1 MATEVIG
8 REEELGSI
16 EAFLVRV
23 ASDPCALVL
32 SGEAGIGKTILWEAG
47 VEEASERFGR
57 VLLHR
62 SVEAE
67 ALLSFTGLSDL
78 LAPVFHEVA
87 PSLPELRRRALEVAL
102 LLSEPGKEAPDPR
115 AIGLALLDVLRML
128 AEQEPVV
135 LALDDLQWLDPSS
148 AGVLQIALRRLR
160 DERVGLLST
169 VRTVPDTAVPVEID
183 RAFPADR
190 LARLPIGPLSLGA
203 LHHLLR
209 ERVGLDLTR
218 PELVRVQEASA
229 GNPFFAL
236 ELGRE
241 LVRTDSRPTTGKA
254 LPVPE
259 SLYELLGGRLARLP
273 TDTGDVVLF
282 AAALARPTVDLV
294 VKAHGHRETVV
305 DALGTAAREGVVE
318 LDDSRL
324 RFAHP
329 LLASICYEQA
339 PVWKRRAIHG
349 ALARA
354 VADVE
359 ERARHMALSVD
370 GPDAV
375 AASYLDAAAE
385 QATARGATA
394 AAAELSE
401 LAADLTPGD
410 PALERQ
416 RRMRAAKSHRLA
428 GDGARAVLL
437 LERILSEVPK
447 GLERSDVLFELASTL
462 KADPQTMIER
472 LDEALANAAGDEM
485 RQARILGYRGWI
497 RVFQAEIDAAL
508 VDTRAALEKAE
519 RIGDPALIA
528 VMIGHVAIAEGRAG
542 DFTPGLVERGV
553 EIEQRL
559 RLQLQYNESP
569 SVSLSRRLAGQG
581 DLVRA
586 RALLDEIGT
595 KAAARG
601 DELLR
606 AQVRS
611 AQARIEWFAGNW
623 QLALDVA
630 KEAHE
635 LHPRTQHEVGLVV
648 RLRALVEAD
657 LGLVEEARA
666 SAEVALRTAQ
676 EMSDR
681 EWAILSAGVLGRLEF
696 SLGHFGA
703 ALDYVRDSPGELLSC
718 GYKDPTAPIWGDA
731 VEILVA
737 SGELE
742 QASAYLTEY
751 ELNSSRS
758 GSLWA
763 IAVASRCRG
772 LLSFAEGNPDAAR
785 AAFERSLAEL
795 EGLPYPFE
803 RGRTL
808 LCLGM
813 VRRQAQHRK
822 ASREALE
829 QALAIFGELGARLW
843 AEKAR
848 SELKRISGR
857 RTSADE
863 LTETEQRVA
872 ELAAA
877 GHTNKEIAVTLFM
890 GVSTVEAH
898 LSRIYRKLGLRSRT
912 ELAGRITTE
921 GDEAA
926 KTRGERAEA

>member
-16 EAFLVRV
+16 EAFLARV
-23 ASDPCALVL
+23 EDGPAALVL
-32 SGEAGIGKTILWEAG
+32 SGEAGIGKTVLWETG
-47 VEEASERFGR
+47 VEEAEERFGR

-78 LAPVFHEVA
+78 LAPVFQEVA
-87 PSLPELRRRALEVAL
+87 PSLAELRRRALEVAL
-102 LLSEPGKEAPDPR
+102 LLAEPGKEAPDPR

-128 AEQEPVV
+128 AERQPVV

-160 DERVGLLST
+160 DERVGLLAT
-169 VRTVPDTAVPVEID
+169 VRTAPETTVPVELD
-183 RAFPADR
+183 RAFTADR

-218 PELVRVQEASA
+218 PELVRVHEASA

-241 LVRTDSRPTTGKA
+241 LVRTGSRPTTGKA

-282 AAALARPTVDLV
+282 AAALARPTVELV
-294 VKAHGHRETVV
+294 VTAHGHRETVV
-305 DALGTAAREGVVE
+305 EALDTAAREGVVE

-339 PVWKRRAIHG
+339 PIWKRRAIHG

-354 VADVE
+354 VVDVE

-385 QATARGATA
+385 QAAARGATA

-416 RRMRAAKSHRLA
+416 RRLRAAKSHRLA

-437 LERILSEVPK
+437 LERILTEVPE

-462 KADPQTMIER
+462 EADPQTTIER
-472 LDEALANAAGDEM
+472 LDEALANAAEDEM
-485 RQARILGYRGWI
+485 RQARILAYRGWI

-542 DFTPGLVERGV
+542 R
-553 EIEQRL
+553 
-559 RLQLQYNESP
+559 
-569 SVSLSRRLAGQG
+569 
-581 DLVRA
+581 
-586 RALLDEIGT
+586 
-595 KAAARG
+595 
-601 DELLR
+601 
-606 AQVRS
+606 
-611 AQARIEWFAGNW
+611 
-623 QLALDVA
+623 
-630 KEAHE
+630 
-635 LHPRTQHEVGLVV
+635 LHPRS
-648 RLRALVEAD
+648 RRA
-657 LGLVEEARA
+657 R
-666 SAEVALRTAQ
+666 R
-676 EMSDR
+676 
-681 EWAILSAGVLGRLEF
+681 
-696 SLGHFGA
+696 
-703 ALDYVRDSPGELLSC
+703 RD
-718 GYKDPTAPIWGDA
+718 
-731 VEILVA
+731 
-737 SGELE
+737 
-742 QASAYLTEY
+742 
-751 ELNSSRS
+751 
-758 GSLWA
+758 
-763 IAVASRCRG
+763 
-772 LLSFAEGNPDAAR
+772 R
-785 AAFERSLAEL
+785 AAAGAPAAIQRESVRVAQQAPGWPGGAGSCSRVARRDRS
-795 EGLPYPFE
+795 EGRSA
-803 RGRTL
+803 RGRTPARAGPRRP
-808 LCLGM
+808 CPDRV
-813 VRRQAQHRK
+813 VRGK
-822 ASREALE
+822 
-829 QALAIFGELGARLW
+829 LAAGARPRQRG
-843 AEKAR
+843 AR
-848 SELKRISGR
+848 APPTDPARGRAHSSPQSPRRGRPRPRRAGACVGRSG
-857 RTSADE
+857 ADH
-863 LTETEQRVA
+863 
-872 ELAAA
+872 
-877 GHTNKEIAVTLFM
+877 G
-890 GVSTVEAH
+890 
-898 LSRIYRKLGLRSRT
+898 
-912 ELAGRITTE
+912 
-921 GDEAA
+921 
-926 KTRGERAEA
+926 

>member
-1 MATEVIG
+1 
-8 REEELGSI
+8 
-16 EAFLVRV
+16 
-23 ASDPCALVL
+23 
-32 SGEAGIGKTILWEAG
+32 
-47 VEEASERFGR
+47 
-57 VLLHR
+57 
-62 SVEAE
+62 
-67 ALLSFTGLSDL
+67 
-78 LAPVFHEVA
+78 
-87 PSLPELRRRALEVAL
+87 
-102 LLSEPGKEAPDPR
+102 
-115 AIGLALLDVLRML
+115 ML
-128 AEQEPVV
+128 AEQDPVV

-160 DERVGLLST
+160 DERVGVLAT
-169 VRTVPDTAVPVEID
+169 VRTAPETTVPVELD
-183 RAFPADR
+183 RAFAADR
-190 LARLPIGPLSLGA
+190 LARLPIGPLSMGA

-241 LVRTDSRPTTGKA
+241 LVRTGSRPTAGRA
-254 LPVPE
+254 LPVPD
-259 SLYELLGGRLARLP
+259 SLHELLGGRLARLP

-282 AAALARPTVDLV
+282 AAALARPTVELV

-305 DALGTAAREGVVE
+305 EALDTAAREGVVE

-339 PVWKRRAIHG
+339 PIWKRRAIHG

-385 QATARGATA
+385 QAGARGATA

-416 RRMRAAKSHRLA
+416 RRLRAAKFHRLA

-437 LERILSEVPK
+437 LERILTEVPE

-462 KADPQTMIER
+462 KADPQTTIER
-472 LDEALANAAGDEM
+472 LDEALANAAGDEI

-559 RLQLQYNESP
+559 GLQLQYNESP

-581 DLVRA
+581 DLDRA

-601 DELLR
+601 DERLR
-606 AQVRS
+606 AQVR
-611 AQARIEWFAGNW
+611 AAHARIEWFAGNW
-623 QLALDVA
+623 QLALDLA
-630 KEAHE
+630 NEAHE
-635 LHPRTQHEVGLVV
+635 LHATDPARGRVHSSPQSPRRGGPRPRRAGACVGRTGSDDGRGDV
-648 RLRALVEAD
+648 RQGVGDPQRGRSGAARVRARRSRRGSGLRARAARRAPLEGIQGSD
-657 LGLVEEARA
+657 GPGLGRRDRDPHRRRRARAGERPISRSTSRTRAVPEAR
-666 SAEVALRTAQ
+666 
-676 EMSDR
+676 
-681 EWAILSAGVLGRLEF
+681 GRLP
-696 SLGHFGA
+696 
-703 ALDYVRDSPGELLSC
+703 SPR
-718 GYKDPTAPIWGDA
+718 A
-731 VEILVA
+731 
-737 SGELE
+737 
-742 QASAYLTEY
+742 
-751 ELNSSRS
+751 
-758 GSLWA
+758 
-763 IAVASRCRG
+763 AVASLQPPRTTW
-772 LLSFAEGNPDAAR
+772 LLPF

-808 LCLGM
+808 LCLGT
-813 VRRQAQHRK
+813 VRRQAQQRK
-822 ASREALE
+822 AAREALE
-829 QALAIFGELGARLW
+829 EALAIFEELGARLW

-848 SELKRISGR
+848 AELARISGR
-857 RTSADE
+857 RTTSDE
-863 LTETEQRVA
+863 LTGTERRVA
-872 ELAAA
+872 ELAAS
-877 GHTNKEIAVTLFM
+877 GHTNKEIAAELFM

-912 ELAGRITTE
+912 ELAGRIATARDETVKT
-921 GDEAA
+921 GD
-926 KTRGERAEA
+926 ERAEV